1 MIIEQKVIIVE
12 VPIIPEMIIVAD
24 QVIVQGI
31 AMVQV
36 EAIHLHISMMI
47 IVLTN
52 IMKHQDQRKRK
63 EPVR

>member
-1 MIIEQKVIIVE
+1 ME

-31 AMVQV
+31 AIVPM

-47 IVLTN
+47 IVLIN